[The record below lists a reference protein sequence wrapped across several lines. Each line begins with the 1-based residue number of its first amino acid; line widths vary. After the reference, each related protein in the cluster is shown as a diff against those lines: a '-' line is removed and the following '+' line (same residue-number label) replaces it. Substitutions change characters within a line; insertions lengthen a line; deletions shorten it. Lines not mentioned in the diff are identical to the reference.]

1 MRTRLGWLLL
11 CTLAAASCSST
22 DPTRASPPWQQLD
35 VSVGA
40 RSFDGFDPVEDQT
53 AFGLEYV
60 AERPGDDFG
69 VAFGVTYSS
78 EEGSDAAVGGDVE
91 SQVFDA
97 SLGLRRTFDVS
108 NVARPYVGLGIT
120 LIAAE
125 AKVDAP
131 GGSTDSDD
139 DIAQAFHLRVG
150 SLFDITETFH
160 IGFDARW
167 VFGAGIDLDNLKGDG
182 DSTQLA
188 LVAGFSF

>member
-1 MRTRLGWLLL
+1 MRTS
-11 CTLAAASCSST
+11 LASILSCALALASCSST
-22 DPTRASPPWQQLD
+22 DPTRAQPPWQQID

-40 RSFDGFDPVEDQT
+40 RSYDGFDPVDDQT

-78 EEGSDAAVGGDVE
+78 ESGSDPSVGDVD

-108 NVARPYVGLGIT
+108 DFARPYVGIGVS
-120 LIAAE
+120 LISAS
-125 AKVDAP
+125 AKVDSP
-131 GGSTDSDD
+131 GGGSQSDD
-139 DIAQAFHLRVG
+139 DLSQAFHLRVG
-150 SLFDITETFH
+150 SLFDVTERFH

-167 VFGAGIDLDNLKGDG
+167 VFGSSIDLDTLKGHG
-182 DSTQLA
+182 NSTQLA
-188 LVAGFSF
+188 LVAGYSF

>member
-22 DPTRASPPWQQLD
+22 DSTRASPPWQQLD

-69 VAFGVTYSS
+69 VAFGISYSG
-78 EEGSDAAVGGDVE
+78 ETDSDGANGDVE

-97 SLGLRRTFDVS
+97 SIGLRHTFDIS
-108 NVARPYVGLGIT
+108 NVARPYAGLGVT

-131 GGSTDSDD
+131 GGGSESDD